1 MMGSYYNRIRIRLKP
16 NGSVE
21 LKMQRRSAR
30 GIQERI
36 VFSVPRRTLERA
48 LAEATI
54 EAPWKEL
61 LRR

>member
-1 MMGSYYNRIRIRLKP
+1 MKAKLKP

-21 LKMQRRSAR
+21 LRLERRDSWGSVR
-30 GIQERI
+30 ERI
-36 VFSVPRRTLERA
+36 QFSLPRRVLERA
-48 LAEATI
+48 LADATI